1 MQRNRFLLLV
11 LHSARSKCSKPRGET
26 TRVGQLKRKLVGEI
40 KVETYERQNQVR
52 GSSTQTATPWP
63 PHALSSPAASCSWAL
78 AAELPTAEKSCLV
91 PRNEEENSRA
101 EPRRIFL
108 YFTRW
113 MATARSGVRE
123 AQTLVRQEG
132 GRRRRRAAAGEAI
145 AIAQSSL
152 ASVAPLQILLRILDR
167 EIYIIGKI

>member
-1 MQRNRFLLLV
+1 
-11 LHSARSKCSKPRGET
+11 
-26 TRVGQLKRKLVGEI
+26 
-40 KVETYERQNQVR
+40 
-52 GSSTQTATPWP
+52 
-63 PHALSSPAASCSWAL
+63 
-78 AAELPTAEKSCLV
+78 
-91 PRNEEENSRA
+91 
-101 EPRRIFL
+101 
-108 YFTRW
+108 